1 MAYHHTHCQL
11 GAALTWPSYLV
22 NGSVVVKWSVLKGE
36 KEKEWNEK
44 GKKAWQID
52 LYYPS
57 RVLRTVQSSP
67 PRQFHFIIISS
78 HIISSDHRDHHMWGV
93 KIKIMYVCM
102 CCSTSSKGM
111 KGWNEKVGKGKA
123 CKNVDRIFER
133 KLLVSVS
140 EGIDWCLPK
149 QEAYVNNKW
158 EIKGKER
165 K

>member
-1 MAYHHTHCQL
+1 
-11 GAALTWPSYLV
+11 
-22 NGSVVVKWSVLKGE
+22 
-36 KEKEWNEK
+36 
-44 GKKAWQID
+44 
-52 LYYPS
+52 
-57 RVLRTVQSSP
+57 
-67 PRQFHFIIISS
+67 
-78 HIISSDHRDHHMWGV
+78 
-93 KIKIMYVCM
+93 
-102 CCSTSSKGM
+102 M